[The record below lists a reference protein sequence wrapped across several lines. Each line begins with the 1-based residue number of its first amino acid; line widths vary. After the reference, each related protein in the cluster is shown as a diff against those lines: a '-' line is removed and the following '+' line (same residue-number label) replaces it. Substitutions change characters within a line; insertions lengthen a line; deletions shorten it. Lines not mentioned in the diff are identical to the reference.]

1 VENETGAFQNH
12 CKTTVMAVRFWTDQL
27 KRAILTRY
35 GKVGGNIDIVRQ
47 LLQHT
52 KSVMRHANGLDRVEH
67 KFI

>member
-1 VENETGAFQNH
+1 
-12 CKTTVMAVRFWTDQL
+12 MAVRFWTDQL